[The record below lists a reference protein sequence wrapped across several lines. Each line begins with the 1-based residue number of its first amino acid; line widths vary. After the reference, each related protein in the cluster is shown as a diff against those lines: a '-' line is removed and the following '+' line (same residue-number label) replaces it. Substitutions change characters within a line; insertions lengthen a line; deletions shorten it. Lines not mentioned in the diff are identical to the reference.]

1 MKQLVVTGG
10 TTLRGVIPISGAK
23 NSAVALL
30 PAAILCNGVVT
41 IHNVPNISDIEA
53 IKEILLY
60 LGANITCK
68 ENSIMIDSRDIK
80 NQTISETMATKLR
93 ASYYFMG
100 ALLGRFQACNM
111 SLPGG
116 CPIGARPM
124 NLHLEGFETLGCT
137 ITPEKNQYIVT
148 AKELKGD
155 DIDVQH
161 SVGAT
166 INLLFASVLAH
177 GETRIHQAAME
188 PEITNVIEL
197 LQQMGADIKGTGTDE
212 LIVSGVSQLH
222 DAEITVIPDRI
233 EAGTYLIA
241 GALCGEQL
249 EITNVYPDHITA
261 LLETLQQMGVPLQIQ
276 DQSIIVSKPETVY
289 PCEIETAVYP
299 GFPTDLQQ
307 PITPLMTM
315 ASGLSKITETI
326 YENRFKHV
334 PYLNQ
339 MGADIKVEQRLLAI
353 IGPTE
358 LHGSTV
364 EATDLRAGASLVLA
378 SLIAKGQTFI
388 TEVNH
393 ILRGYENIV
402 EKLQSVGAKIELRE
416 I

>member
-1 MKQLVVTGG
+1 
-10 TTLRGVIPISGAK
+10 
-23 NSAVALL
+23 
-30 PAAILCNGVVT
+30 
-41 IHNVPNISDIEA
+41 
-53 IKEILLY
+53 
-60 LGANITCK
+60 
-68 ENSIMIDSRDIK
+68 
-80 NQTISETMATKLR
+80 
-93 ASYYFMG
+93 
-100 ALLGRFQACNM
+100 
-111 SLPGG
+111 
-116 CPIGARPM
+116 
-124 NLHLEGFETLGCT
+124 
-137 ITPEKNQYIVT
+137 
-148 AKELKGD
+148 
-155 DIDVQH
+155 
-161 SVGAT
+161 
-166 INLLFASVLAH
+166 
-177 GETRIHQAAME
+177 ME

-339 MGADIKVEQRLLAI
+339 MGADIKVEQRFLAI